1 MAHDAGS
8 RAAVPSG
15 VRVHHDVTF
24 LGRRPWC
31 SLAALALSET
41 VQVGYGSCALERS
54 RNDESSVPRPT
65 PAVVV
70 SVIAPSMAVGGT
82 GDAVI
87 TLHADSAGNK
97 QLKNGAV
104 ATKKI
109 ARNAVTSAK
118 VKRNSLTG
126 ADIRE
131 STLAQ
136 VRNAPHAAA
145 DSATSTGSANTV
157 NLAGEE
163 GR

>member
-1 MAHDAGS
+1 MM
-8 RAAVPSG
+8 R
-15 VRVHHDVTF
+15 
-24 LGRRPWC
+24 LRP
-31 SLAALALSET
+31 A
-41 VQVGYGSCALERS
+41 
-54 RNDESSVPRPT
+54 PPT

-70 SVIAPSMAVGGT
+70 SVIAPIMALGGT
-82 GDAVI
+82 GYAAI
-87 TLHADSAGNK
+87 TLHANSVGNKHK

-136 VRNAPHAAA
+136 VRNAPHAAVA
-145 DSATSTGSANTV
+145 DRATSTGSANSANTV
-157 NLAGEE
+157 NLAGE
-163 GR
+163 GGL

>member
-1 MAHDAGS
+1 
-8 RAAVPSG
+8 
-15 VRVHHDVTF
+15 
-24 LGRRPWC
+24 
-31 SLAALALSET
+31 
-41 VQVGYGSCALERS
+41 
-54 RNDESSVPRPT
+54 
-65 PAVVV
+65 
-70 SVIAPSMAVGGT
+70 
-82 GDAVI
+82 VI

-97 QLKNGAV
+97 QLKDGAV

-136 VRNAPHAAA
+136 VRNAPHAAVA

-163 GR
+163 GL